1 MISNIRLQK
10 IHPLFVIIPYDQI
23 ITQIIEILQEVILKV
38 QHSEYDPENL
48 ISMDQI
54 NYLYIHTKLLTM
66 VTNGDFNALMW

>member
-1 MISNIRLQK
+1 MLQ
-10 IHPLFVIIPYDQI
+10 IDNELFVYTG
-23 ITQIIEILQEVILKV
+23 ITGNKFTGVWRAQQ
-38 QHSEYDPENL
+38 YDPNNL